1 MQPGRVTMAAT
12 AIAAGP
18 TIAAAAGGAQRRT
31 LIAFSSNRSGDSE
44 IYVMRPDGTGG
55 SGRLGIRI
63 RIRAAIQGSHAFQ
76 TDKALGQKAIE
87 AFTDTHDPD
96 QLEETYAYF
105 KDQFSKT
112 GFPSMEGIQQNLD
125 VAADTV
131 PQAKTA
137 TPAQFVD
144 TTIVEKIKAS
154 GFLRQLWGTDTP

>member
-1 MQPGRVTMAAT
+1 
-12 AIAAGP
+12 
-18 TIAAAAGGAQRRT
+18 
-31 LIAFSSNRSGDSE
+31 
-44 IYVMRPDGTGG
+44 
-55 SGRLGIRI
+55 
-63 RIRAAIQGSHAFQ
+63 
-76 TDKALGQKAIE
+76 LGQKAIE
-87 AFTDTHDPD
+87 TFTDTHDPD

-105 KDQFSKT
+105 KDQFSKS

-154 GFLRQLWGTDTP
+154 GFLRQLWGTDPP